1 MIGVFRAGASSP
13 AQIRQRRLPTG
24 FPFKSS
30 IVRPRP
36 DALAPAASFRGSQ
49 GYRFAFGQKNMAHHI
64 FQLESELQN
73 IPEADPEASRSF
85 SVSEKLARYGS
96 SALSGVEHL
105 TLLVGKKS
113 LALALIRHFGS
124 LKGLAR
130 ASFQELRQFLPRR
143 QAESVVAALS
153 MSVIAE
159 TEHARS
165 EQLDNPESIYRACA
179 DMKLFNQEVLRVILL
194 DTRYRHIS
202 TVEITKG
209 SINESLAHP
218 RDIFRPIIG
227 QSAYAFVLVHNLWAA
242 CS

>member
-1 MIGVFRAGASSP
+1 
-13 AQIRQRRLPTG
+13 
-24 FPFKSS
+24 
-30 IVRPRP
+30 
-36 DALAPAASFRGSQ
+36 
-49 GYRFAFGQKNMAHHI
+49 MAHRI

-73 IPEADPEASRSF
+73 IPEAAPQASLSF

-96 SALSGVEHL
+96 SALSGAEHL

-113 LALALIRHFGS
+113 VALALLRHFGS

-130 ASFQELRQFLPRR
+130 ASFRELRQFLPRR

-165 EQLDNPESIYRACA
+165 EQLDNPESIYRACT
-179 DMKLFNQEVLRVILL
+179 DMKRFSQEVLRVILL

-209 SINESLAHP
+209 GINESLAHP
-218 RDIFRPIIG
+218 RDIFRPVIG
-227 QSAYAFVLVHNLWAA
+227 QSAYAFVLVHNHPSGDA
-242 CS
+242 